1 MEINDNIIEL
11 IDENDNVTRFEHLL
25 TLDYD
30 GNEYIIITPLEPMDG
45 FEEDTVVILRVEQDD
60 NGDDIFVPI
69 EDEDELDEVYEAF
82 VQFVEE
88 AEDDVEN

>member
-30 GNEYIIITPLEPMDG
+30 GNEYIIITPLGQWM
-45 FEEDTVVILRVEQDD
+45 VLRR
-60 NGDDIFVPI
+60 IRLSFF
-69 EDEDELDEVYEAF
+69 A
-82 VQFVEE
+82 
-88 AEDDVEN
+88 